1 MAVRQTSRSYK
12 DISLSF
18 EPNPMTGDLSII
30 KNESAIKR
38 SVRNLVQT
46 NLTERFFNPTLGCD
60 VRSNLFDFVDIGSA
74 SIIRRKIELVLQ
86 SNEPRVENVQVNVD
100 PLIDE
105 NAFNVTIF
113 FDIVGQDFPLQ
124 QFSFLLEATR

>member
-1 MAVRQTSRSYK
+1 MTIRQISRSYK

-18 EPNPMTGDLSII
+18 DPNPMTGDLSVI

-46 NLTERFFNPTLGCD
+46 NLTERFFNPTLGCN
-60 VRSNLFDFVDIGSA
+60 VRDNLFDFVDVGSA
-74 SIIRRKIELVLQ
+74 SIIRKKIELMLQ
-86 SNEPRVENVQVNVD
+86 SNEPRIENVTVNVD

-105 NAFNVTIF
+105 NTFNVTIF
-113 FDIVGQDFPLQ
+113 FDIVGQDFPQQ
-124 QFSFLLEATR
+124 QFSFILEATR